1 MSLAIFIFILRYSIF
16 RALICPSSV
25 FRDYVVELP
34 HWLIS
39 FLVCCVLKL
48 GCSSARLVS
57 GLPASAGNP
66 ETHKRKVNSVV
77 FKDLKIGLTVR
88 KERTMHGLYV
98 TDI

>member
-1 MSLAIFIFILRYSIF
+1 MF
-16 RALICPSSV
+16 RALLCPSSGIC
-25 FRDYVVELP
+25 DYVVELP

-39 FLVCCVLKL
+39 FLVCCVLEL

-66 ETHKRKVNSVV
+66 ETHKHKINSVV

-88 KERTMHGLYV
+88 KERTMHRLYV